1 MDSFTI
7 ITNSSLLIL
16 LTIGYCILSIIFIFK
31 RVRKPFSAEL
41 RGDELIIDLLK
52 KRLLISKHKR
62 VYVFGNDR
70 GIWIA
75 NAKQCLQDTE

>member
-41 RGDELIIDLLK
+41 RGDELIIDLL
-52 KRLLISKHKR
+52 ISKHKR

-75 NAKQCLQDTE
+75 NAKQCLLDTE